1 MEPRIERTEDT
12 KALLAARRAALAA
25 ALSDS
30 EFLVTTAESC
40 TCGQLAAVFAG
51 DAALGPHLDRGF
63 IVYSA
68 DSKCDILGLS
78 RSDVER
84 NEAVNREVARALA
97 SGALERSGADISIGI
112 TGFCG
117 PRQADEEVGLVY
129 LACIGR
135 ASDSLERECRF
146 GDRGRKQVLDH
157 AVATAL
163 ELVVEMAERLKISA
177 AAAGKT
183 LADTTDRART

>member
-1 MEPRIERTEDT
+1 MSDDT
-12 KALLAARRAALAA
+12 KALLATRREALAA

-30 EFLVTTAESC
+30 GLLIATAESC
-40 TCGQLAAVFAG
+40 TGGQLAAVFAG
-51 DAALGPHLDRGF
+51 HAALGPHLDRGF

-68 DSKCDILGLS
+68 DSKCDVLGLS

-117 PRQADEEVGLVY
+117 PQQAHEEVGLVY

-135 ASDSLERECRF
+135 TSDNLELECRF
-146 GDRGRKQVLDH
+146 GDLGREQVLDH

-163 ELVVEMAERLKISA
+163 ELAIEMAERLNVSRA
-177 AAAGKT
+177 RGGDRQS
-183 LADTTDRART
+183 DTTERSRT